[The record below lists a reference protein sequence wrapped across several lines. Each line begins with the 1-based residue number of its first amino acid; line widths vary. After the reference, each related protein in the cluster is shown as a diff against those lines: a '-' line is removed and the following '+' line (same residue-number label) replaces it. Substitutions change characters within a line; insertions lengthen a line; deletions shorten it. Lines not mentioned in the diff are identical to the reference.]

1 MHKRSSPRLLAHQL
15 GRTTAAA
22 LLAGLLFGATAY
34 IANGATAPI
43 AWQEGGT
50 YTAGQQVTYN
60 GGLYQATVNQT
71 DYVGAGWNPAATPSL
86 WTYIGPAPTGTP
98 VPTATPAPTASPTP
112 KPTSTPVPTATPTPK
127 PTSTP
132 VPTATPTPKPTS
144 TPVPTAT
151 PTPKPTGTPVPTA
164 TPTPKP
170 TSTPVPTATPTPL
183 PTATPT
189 PLPTAT
195 PTPLPTATPTP
206 LPTATPQPTATPTPT
221 STPIPVVLPT
231 HAPIIS
237 SFYTYDALGRVKTVM
252 DAKGY
257 VTAFEYDANGNRT
270 KRTDAYNRVTKYTY
284 DALNRLKTI
293 TDAKG
298 KLTTLGYD
306 ANDHLVS
313 VKDPEGFTTTYV
325 YDGLDNL
332 RQLISPDTG
341 TTSYTPDAAGRTAS
355 KTDAR
360 NKTAS
365 YGYDNLGRIK
375 TIAYGDQTHTFSY
388 DTALNGVGRLGSF
401 SDADGSTS
409 YSYDALGHITQVSRT
424 ATVSGASL
432 IQKVGYGWGNN
443 NTLTSITY
451 PSGATIS
458 YVWTNGAISAVQL
471 NGKNLISNIAWS
483 NSIGAQSW
491 TWGNGQLWGR
501 AADLNGR
508 IAGATSGDTIVTHG
522 YDNVGNISSITD
534 TSHDSLSQAY
544 GYDELGRL
552 VQGTTIGVTR
562 NYSYDGNGSRTN
574 ENHGASNTDYLH
586 DANSNKLLNTTGSN
600 ANSYSYDAS
609 GNRANDAGMVNTYN
623 NAGRLIQLQRGAAI
637 TQYSYNALGQRL
649 QKTNGNGTL
658 RYVYDEA
665 GHLLGE
671 YQANGSAIQE
681 TIWLGD
687 TPIAVIKPSAD
698 PQNPS
703 TYYVWADHLGT
714 PRQITAAANN
724 QLVWRWDSEAFG
736 DTLPNQ
742 DPSNSGTTFAYNL
755 RFPGQYYDVE
765 SGHFYNYFRDYDP
778 ATGRYV
784 ESDPIGLNGGSHST
798 YAYVNST
805 PLVSSDFY
813 GLEEGSASNLR
824 KRKAIDENARRNNG
838 SQDWAYDRK
847 KDNFPINSNK
857 CNKFVFDMA
866 KSADATPVINGRPP
880 MAAEWA
886 DSRTKIPNWRMLLPS
901 ESPLPGD
908 VAAYKLNGGGTA
920 YSGHTG
926 LMVQGTNNTVLNI
939 SAHGDAVYN
948 VSGQF
953 ENQPETRYRRYTG
966 D

>member
-1 MHKRSSPRLLAHQL
+1 MD
-15 GRTTAAA
+15 
-22 LLAGLLFGATAY
+22 
-34 IANGATAPI
+34 ANGF
-43 AWQEGGT
+43 
-50 YTAGQQVTYN
+50 VT
-60 GGLYQATVNQT
+60 
-71 DYVGAGWNPAATPSL
+71 S
-86 WTYIGPAPTGTP
+86 
-98 VPTATPAPTASPTP
+98 
-112 KPTSTPVPTATPTPK
+112 
-127 PTSTP
+127 
-132 VPTATPTPKPTS
+132 
-144 TPVPTAT
+144 
-151 PTPKPTGTPVPTA
+151 
-164 TPTPKP
+164 
-170 TSTPVPTATPTPL
+170 
-183 PTATPT
+183 
-189 PLPTAT
+189 
-195 PTPLPTATPTP
+195 
-206 LPTATPQPTATPTPT
+206 
-221 STPIPVVLPT
+221 
-231 HAPIIS
+231 
-237 SFYTYDALGRVKTVM
+237 
-252 DAKGY
+252 
-257 VTAFEYDANGNRT
+257 FEYDANGNRI
-270 KRTDAYNRVTKYTY
+270 KRTDAYNRVTKYGY
-284 DALNRLKTI
+284 DELNRLASI

-360 NKTAS
+360 NKTAT

-388 DTALNGVGRLGSF
+388 DTAPNGIGRLGSF

-409 YSYDALGHITQVSRT
+409 YSYDTLGHITQVSRT

-458 YVWTNGAISAVQL
+458 YVWTNGAISAVQV

-501 AADLNGR
+501 AADLTGR

-552 VQGTTIGVTR
+552 TQGTTVGVTR
-562 NYSYDGNGSRTN
+562 NYSYDDNGSRTN
-574 ENHGASNTDYLH
+574 ENHGASNTDYHH

-623 NAGRLIQLQRGAAI
+623 NAGRLTQLQRGTAI

-649 QKTNGNGTL
+649 QKSNSNGTF

-698 PQNPS
+698 PQNPA

-714 PRQITAAANN
+714 PRQITDSTNN

-742 DPSNSGTTFAYNL
+742 DPSNTGSTFAYNL
-755 RFPGQYYDVE
+755 RFPGQYYDQE

-784 ESDPIGLNGGSHST
+784 ESDPIGLAGGSYST
-798 YAYVNST
+798 YGYVGGN
-805 PLVSSDFY
+805 PLAHKDPSGRCIEDACIGE
-813 GLEEGSASNLR
+813 GLLAT
-824 KRKAIDENARRNNG
+824 AIATEAPAIEAEIPVIESEVAAVATEAQAFFGRAAQTAEYYIYQGYKNGQAVYTGITNDIARRATEWGDKFKIEALNSACPVTRDQARAVEQVLIEKNP
-838 SQDWAYDRK
+838 DFLNK
-847 KDNFPINSNK
+847 INSIAPTRLWYPQAITWGQNWL
-857 CNKFVFDMA
+857 
-866 KSADATPVINGRPP
+866 KSNGLI
-880 MAAEWA
+880 
-886 DSRTKIPNWRMLLPS
+886 K
-901 ESPLPGD
+901 
-908 VAAYKLNGGGTA
+908 
-920 YSGHTG
+920 
-926 LMVQGTNNTVLNI
+926 
-939 SAHGDAVYN
+939 
-948 VSGQF
+948 
-953 ENQPETRYRRYTG
+953 
-966 D
+966 